1 LLNVG
6 AEGPVLVSGVQHA
19 VHPPEHLDSWPDED
33 RRSRIVFIGRGFDGG
48 ELERSLAV
56 FNRLS
61 EGDGATRSASGRHM
75 VGPQ

>member
-1 LLNVG
+1 MVCSTL
-6 AEGPVLVSGVQHA
+6 ST
-19 VHPPEHLDSWPDED
+19 PEHLDAWQDDD

-61 EGDGATRSASGRHM
+61 EAMARRHPLRVRTARSRAA
-75 VGPQ
+75 VV